1 MPTRRAVPTNVQGL
15 EKLTF
20 VIDEFSAGD
29 DFNKSYEQFR
39 NIFGAAKP

>member
-1 MPTRRAVPTNVQGL
+1 MPTTVQGL

-29 DFNKSYEQFR
+29 DFNKNYEQFR
-39 NIFGAAKP
+39 NIFGGPKQ